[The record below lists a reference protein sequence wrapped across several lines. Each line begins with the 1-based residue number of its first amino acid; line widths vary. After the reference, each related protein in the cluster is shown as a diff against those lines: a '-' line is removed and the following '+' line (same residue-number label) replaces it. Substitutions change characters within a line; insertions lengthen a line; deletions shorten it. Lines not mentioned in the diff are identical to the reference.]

1 MSQWYY
7 ADRNRQ
13 RQGPVEAAELVAL
26 FHRNEVGS
34 DTLVWRPGLEQWQAL
49 GGFAGELGLREP
61 AATQAAEVP
70 LAATTAPEAEP
81 EAPRPAEDQPEAA
94 VTTSRAVFTAREPEY
109 ALPERTPADPDSPY
123 APPRAT
129 ISAGPAVVHGGEVV
143 YAGFWKRVAAYFVDS
158 FIVAI
163 AGGVIGGVLG
173 AILGGSFDIGNSLAF
188 QGMFN
193 VIGIVLGVCYYA
205 WFHASGNQATPGKM
219 AVGIKVARSDGEPI
233 SFMRGV
239 GRYFALIPSGLIL
252 GIGFLMA
259 AFTDRKRSLHDMIC
273 DTVVVD
279 KWAFTD
285 EPHRQRQELGAVTW
299 LILILGGLLMLAVFA
314 GAMALGAMFAAA
326 N

>member
-13 RQGPVEAAELVAL
+13 RLGPVEAAELAAL

-49 GGFAGELGLREP
+49 DDFAGELGLLEP
-61 AATQAAEVP
+61 VAVAEVP
-70 LAATTAPEAEP
+70 LAATTAAEAQPEAF
-81 EAPRPAEDQPEAA
+81 RVVEDQPEAPA
-94 VTTSRAVFTAREPEY
+94 AESKAVFTAREPEY
-109 ALPERTPADPDSPY
+109 ALPERTPAEPDSPY

-143 YAGFWKRVAAYFVDS
+143 YAGFWKRVAAYIVDS
-158 FIVAI
+158 LIVGI
-163 AGGVIGGVLG
+163 AGAVIGGGVG
-173 AILGGSFDIGNSLAF
+173 AILGGGFDIGNSLAF

-193 VIGIVLGVCYYA
+193 VIGIILGVSYYA

-219 AVGIKVARSDGEPI
+219 AVGIKVARSDGKPI
-233 SFMRGV
+233 SFMRGI

-259 AFTDRKRSLHDMIC
+259 AFTERKRSLHDMIC

-285 EPHRQRQELGAVTW
+285 EPHRQRHELGTVTW
-299 LILILGGLLMLAVFA
+299 LILVLGGLMMLALFA
-314 GAMALGAMFAAA
+314 GAMALGAMFASA